1 MADITQGMADET
13 QARDSAPRAEAF
25 ADAGRHSKRVRRLRA
40 AVAGFSALAVV
51 GVVGYVVIDP
61 FGRPAGPF
69 SVDRIGV
76 EGTRVTMEAPR
87 MNGYRKDG
95 RPYDVR
101 AVRGVQDVRKP
112 NLIDLAEVDA
122 KIAMVDNSTA
132 KITSLTGL
140 YDASRETMVLK
151 GDVRIQNVPAYDMRL
166 STADIDFKS
175 GRLASNEGVTVVMS
189 DGTITADSVE
199 MGDNGHRITFEGRVK
214 SLMQPAEHAPKAQKK
229 DNNP

>member
-1 MADITQGMADET
+1 MADLTQGMADET
-13 QARDSAPRAEAF
+13 SAQEPGLRAGAF

-40 AVAGFSALAVV
+40 AIAGFSIVAIL

-69 SVDRIGV
+69 SVDRMGV

-122 KIAMVDNSTA
+122 RIAMVDNSTA

-140 YDASRETMVLK
+140 YDASRETMLLK
-151 GDVRIQNVPAYDMRL
+151 GDVRIRNLPAYDMRL
-166 STADIDFKS
+166 STADIELKS
-175 GRLASNEGVTVVMS
+175 GRLSSKEAVTVVMS

-214 SLMQPAEHAPKAQKK
+214 SLMQPADPAPKAPEKGK
-229 DNNP
+229 TP

>member
-1 MADITQGMADET
+1 MANITQGMAGET
-13 QARDSAPRAEAF
+13 GAREAEPRAGAF
-25 ADAGRHSKRVRRLRA
+25 ADAGRHSRRVRRLRA
-40 AVAGFSALAVV
+40 AIAGFSILAVI

-69 SVDRIGV
+69 SVDKIGV

-101 AVRGVQDVRKP
+101 AVRGVQDIRKP
-112 NLIDLAEVDA
+112 NLIDLSEVDA

-132 KITSLTGL
+132 KITSLSGL
-140 YDASRETMVLK
+140 YDASRETMLLK
-151 GDVRIQNVPAYDMRL
+151 GDVRIRNLPAYDMRL
-166 STADIDFKS
+166 STADIEFKS
-175 GRLASNEGVTVVMS
+175 GRLASSEPVTVVMS

-214 SLMQPAEHAPKAQKK
+214 SLMQPGEHTPKATGKGK
-229 DNNP
+229 TP